1 MDDREKFNGSFNLV
15 LTRATQKSH
24 IALYVLPK
32 SPTLHSMFEFAL
44 CLHGHGSISSAG
56 PGADSAAVAL

>member
-24 IALYVLPK
+24 IALYVR
-32 SPTLHSMFEFAL
+32 
-44 CLHGHGSISSAG
+44 
-56 PGADSAAVAL
+56 V